1 MGLPDDDGA
10 SNQQHDR
17 SSGTRKLPQS
27 IRAAYACRGVGP
39 GVDAFEDPCLFVG
52 PEFSNRRIVQRVAER
67 LTDDTAFDVSGN
79 TVLGVWRKRTHPS
92 GLHEFG

>member
-1 MGLPDDDGA
+1 MNAL
-10 SNQQHDR
+10 
-17 SSGTRKLPQS
+17 
-27 IRAAYACRGVGP
+27 
-39 GVDAFEDPCLFVG
+39 EDPCLFVG

-67 LTDDTAFDVSGN
+67 LTDDTAFDVSSN